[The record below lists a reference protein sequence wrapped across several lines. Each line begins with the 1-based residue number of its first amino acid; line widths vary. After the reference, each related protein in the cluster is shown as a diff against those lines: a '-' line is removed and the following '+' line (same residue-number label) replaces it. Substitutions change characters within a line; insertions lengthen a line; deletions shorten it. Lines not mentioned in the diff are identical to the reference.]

1 MKVPQAKGWTG
12 GLLMH
17 RGGQRPATP
26 AWTSVLAVGALLLV
40 LLLPAPLTGAEEL
53 VAAPG
58 VEVTAHAYRNGTTTL
73 EMRPLEPVN
82 VDAEMQH
89 WSACRGTWMMAPL
102 TATCGPS
109 LHDAARF
116 HQTQTL
122 VLEAGTTGT
131 FNTTLGTWTVS
142 CIAIGGLFTCQDAG
156 DPLWDEPLVHRC
168 SAKAPGTSL
177 PGGVGLWDC
186 MAQEV

>member
-17 RGGQRPATP
+17 RGGDRPATP
-26 AWTSVLAVGALLLV
+26 AWTSVLAAGALLLV
-40 LLLPAPLTGAEEL
+40 LLLPPPSTGAEEL

-73 EMRPLEPVN
+73 EMRGLDPVS

-89 WSACRGTWMMAPL
+89 WSACRGAWMMAPL
-102 TATCGPS
+102 TAACGPS

-131 FNTTLGTWTVS
+131 FNTTLGTWTLQ
-142 CIAIGGLFTCQDAG
+142 CIAGGGVYRCEDTGHLV
-156 DPLWDEPLVHRC
+156 WDEPLVHTC
-168 SAKAPGTSL
+168 SARLPGLGL
-177 PGGVGLWDC
+177 PGGAGFWDC
-186 MAQEV
+186 SAQEE